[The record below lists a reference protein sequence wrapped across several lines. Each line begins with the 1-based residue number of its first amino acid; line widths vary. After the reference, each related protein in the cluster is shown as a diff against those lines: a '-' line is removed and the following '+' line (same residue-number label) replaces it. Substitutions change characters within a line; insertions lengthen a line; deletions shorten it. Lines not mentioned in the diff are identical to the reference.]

1 MTIPKRA
8 VERITAGLKKYQT
21 VLADAKNRDINER
34 DTVIIII
41 DMVADLL
48 GYKKFTEITTEFPD
62 HTGGYVDL
70 AVKVDKDIRFLVEAK
85 AINVEL
91 KDIHVRQGVNY
102 AASLGTEWVI
112 LTNGVR
118 WRIYKIHFGQP
129 IEQIL
134 VRELDLLATT
144 PRDDKLLECFGSI
157 SREGFTKS
165 SMTAF
170 FQQQQAMGKFSVAA
184 LLLSEPVI
192 NAARRE
198 LHRLYPSV
206 KVEPEVLRS
215 VIENDVFKREVVDG
229 DEARLAQGEIKKAT
243 KAVAKAKAKAESE
256 DDVSPDAQHQ
266 RATPKAPVPDIK
278 PDAT

>member
-1 MTIPKRA
+1 MAIPKRA
-8 VERITAGLKKYQT
+8 IERVTAGLKKYQA
-21 VLADAKNRDINER
+21 VLTDAKNRDINER
-34 DTVIIII
+34 DTVIIIV

-62 HTGGYVDL
+62 HAGGYIDL
-70 AVKVDKDIRFLVEAK
+70 AVKVDKEIRFLIEAK

-91 KDIHVRQGVNY
+91 KDSHVRQGVSY
-102 AASLGTEWVI
+102 GATLGTEWVI
-112 LTNGVR
+112 LTNGVH

-129 IEQIL
+129 IEQTL
-134 VRELDLLATT
+134 VRELDLLAVT

-192 NAARRE
+192 GAARRE

-229 DEARLAQGEIKKAT
+229 DEARLAQGAIKKAA
-243 KAVAKAKAKAESE
+243 KAVAKAKATAESE
-256 DDVSPDAQHQ
+256 
-266 RATPKAPVPDIK
+266 PVPSIK

>member
-1 MTIPKRA
+1 MYDNPQLRGRDMAIPKRA
-8 VERITAGLKKYQT
+8 VERVTAGLKKYQA
-21 VLADAKNRDINER
+21 VLTDAKNRDINER
-34 DTVIIII
+34 DTVIIIV

-62 HTGGYVDL
+62 HAGGYIDL
-70 AVKVDKDIRFLVEAK
+70 AVKVDKEIRFLIEAK

-91 KDIHVRQGVNY
+91 KDSHVRQGVSY
-102 AASLGTEWVI
+102 GASLGTEWVI
-112 LTNGVR
+112 LTNGVH

-129 IEQIL
+129 IEQTL
-134 VRELDLLATT
+134 VRELDLLAVT

-184 LLLSEPVI
+184 LLLSETVI
-192 NAARRE
+192 SAARRE

-229 DEARLAQGEIKKAT
+229 DEARLAQGAIKKAA
-243 KAVAKAKAKAESE
+243 KAVAKAKATAES
-256 DDVSPDAQHQ
+256 
-266 RATPKAPVPDIK
+266 KPVPDIK
-278 PDAT
+278 PNAT

>member
-1 MTIPKRA
+1 MYYDLQLRGWDMAIPKRA
-8 VERITAGLKKYQT
+8 VERITAGLKKYQA

-34 DTVIIII
+34 DTVIIIVEI
-41 DMVADLL
+41 VADLL

-70 AVKVDKDIRFLVEAK
+70 AVKVDKEIRFLIEAK

-91 KDIHVRQGVNY
+91 KDTHVRQGISY
-102 AASLGTEWVI
+102 GASLGTDWVI
-112 LTNGVR
+112 LTNGVH

-134 VRELDLLATT
+134 VRELDLLVAT

-192 NAARRE
+192 GAARRE

-206 KVEPEVLRS
+206 KVEPEILRS
-215 VIENDVFKREVVDG
+215 VIQNDVFKREVVDG
-229 DEARLAQGEIKKAT
+229 DEALLAQGALKKAA
-243 KAVAKAKAKAESE
+243 KAVAKAKATATATAEPE
-256 DDVSPDAQHQ
+256 
-266 RATPKAPVPDIK
+266 PVPDIK